1 MFLAWTGLP
10 RYGGW
15 ICENMRPGDKIISH
29 HSFTRPGIRVWLPV
43 LMVFVLLSCGWV
55 AAPQVGVLEV
65 VGLLLVLYVTVSA
78 LVSVC
83 EITVTEDGLLINQL
97 LLRKR
102 FLPWN
107 VIDRVIVFS
116 HADGQPD
123 TRIEMASIS
132 VYEGLSPLNRL
143 PGLVYGQGFRETIM
157 ITPDAIEDY
166 DVLMA
171 ALEAHVPIYWR

>member
-1 MFLAWTGLP
+1 MTP
-10 RYGGW
+10 GGA
-15 ICENMRPGDKIISH
+15 IVSH
-29 HSFTRPGIRVWLPV
+29 HRFTRPGIRVWLPV
-43 LMVFVLLSCGWV
+43 LMMFILLACGWV

-83 EITVTEDGLLINQL
+83 EITVTEDGLLINRL

-107 VIDRVIVFS
+107 AIDRVIVFS
-116 HADGQPD
+116 HTGGGPD
-123 TRIEMASIS
+123 THIEMASIG

-143 PGLVYGQGFRETIM
+143 PGLVYGQGFRQTIM
-157 ITPDAIEDY
+157 VTPDAIEDY

-171 ALEAHVPIYWR
+171 ALEAHCPIYWR